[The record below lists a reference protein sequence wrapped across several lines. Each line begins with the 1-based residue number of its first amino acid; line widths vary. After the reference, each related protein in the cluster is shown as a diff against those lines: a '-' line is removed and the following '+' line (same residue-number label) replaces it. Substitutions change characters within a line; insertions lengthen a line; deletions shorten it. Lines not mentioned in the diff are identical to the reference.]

1 MIEAIGPAGPLEVA
15 LFALLLPAVLTACWQ
30 FPEDVEFDEVAFQ
43 SDVTNITTGVVRSFT
58 YPLACPDGSDAR
70 FYIVYD
76 TAATSLSPVALV
88 THSSAFDYVINPN
101 FDNPIAG
108 THYAGSSQTGVTRLE
123 QAWGVQKVWETL
135 GMHDAIDS
143 AEVNLGTLP
152 TALLEQ
158 GFVAIYPINCWGDLW
173 YNEAGTFNNDTSV
186 EYFDRNG
193 GAMAWRMLVMTQSEV
208 LAEDLGVSWDEIPID
223 PNRIYLVGLGDGA
236 RGSIHLMRRLTNDD
250 EGRTVPYAAIK
261 GILLDSPVDD
271 LEGWGASGSGVEEGL
286 VRVFYDPTVTEDPLL
301 RQLSL
306 RRVINE
312 DPKDNTGYGIRKTP
326 IAIVYSNADPKVPAD
341 NLDALIN
348 VMTEKDG
355 GASSK
360 YCIYNTKQPKHVFT
374 NSDIVLARD
383 FVDYLLT
390 GEQSAKCQLTRP

>member
-1 MIEAIGPAGPLEVA
+1 M
-15 LFALLLPAVLTACWQ
+15 FALLLPALLSGCWQ
-30 FPEDVEFDEVAFQ
+30 FPVEVEFDEVAFQ
-43 SDVTNITTGVVRSFT
+43 SDVTAVTTGVVRSYS
-58 YPLACPDGSDAR
+58 YPIACPDGTDAR
-70 FYIVYD
+70 FYIVHD
-76 TAATSLSPVALV
+76 AAATSLSPVAIV

-101 FDNPIAG
+101 SDNPLAG
-108 THYAGSSQTGVTRLE
+108 THFAGRSPDGISRLE
-123 QAWGVQKVWETL
+123 WSWGVQKVWETL
-135 GMHDAIDS
+135 GMHPRIDP
-143 AEVNLGTLP
+143 AEVNNGTLA
-152 TALLEQ
+152 TALLEA

-173 YNEAGTFNNDTSV
+173 FNESGTFNNDTSV
-186 EYFDRNG
+186 EYFERNG
-193 GAMAWRMLVMTQSEV
+193 GALAWRMLTMTQNDA

-223 PNRIYLVGLGDGA
+223 PNRIYLIGLGDGA
-236 RGSIHLMRRLTNDD
+236 RGPIHLMRRLTNDD
-250 EGRTVPYAAIK
+250 EGRSVPYSAIR

-271 LEGWGASGSGVEEGL
+271 LEGWGADSDGVQEGL
-286 VRVFYDPTVTEDPLL
+286 IRVFYDPTVTEDPLL

-312 DPKDNTGYGIRKTP
+312 NPKDANGYGIRKTP
-326 IAIVYSNADPKVPAD
+326 VAIVYSNSDPKVPAD

-355 GASSK
+355 GASEK
-360 YCIYNTKQPKHVFT
+360 YCIYNTKQAAHVFT